1 MFRRCLPLIVALC
14 TAAVIRTDAQTPT
27 PAPPPEP
34 ADMLFDGGALH
45 EIRLVINSRDW
56 QSLKAHYMEDTY
68 YPCNFYWGSLVVRNV
83 GIRSRGTGSRS
94 GVKPALRVDFDR
106 YATAQTFLGL
116 KSVVL
121 RNNTQDASNLHERL
135 SMLLFRRMSLPA
147 PREAHT
153 RLFVNNEY
161 VGLYTIVESVDKAF
175 LKRAFGEDDG
185 YLFKYDYP
193 VAAQPY
199 RFEYRGS
206 DPGLY
211 VPLPFKPETHEAD
224 PRPEFIEQL
233 VWTINETN
241 DAVFRTAIAEYL
253 DLPQFVRY
261 LAVQNFLADI
271 DGFLGDWA
279 MNNFY
284 FYRFDN
290 QKRFTFIAWDS
301 SEAFKGGIE
310 YGIWHNISGVPS
322 WLGNRLVMRTFAHA
336 DLVDLYLES
345 LLACARSAG
354 EGLVDPHD
362 GRGWLEQELLLEY
375 NQVREAALADPV
387 KPYTNDEFTRAVE
400 DLLAF
405 AQKRGEF
412 VTQEVSRARSQN
424 SAPGASWL
432 RRNSR

>member
-1 MFRRCLPLIVALC
+1 MVRRYLPLIIVALC
-14 TAAVIRTDAQTPT
+14 TAAVVQTDTQRLTTGPSLQ
-27 PAPPPEP
+27 PEP
-34 ADMLFDGGALH
+34 ADVLFDDEVLH
-45 EIRLVINSRDW
+45 DIRLVINSRDW
-56 QSLKAHYMEDTY
+56 EFLKAHYMEDTY
-68 YPCNFYWGSLVVRNV
+68 YPCNFYWGNLVVRNV

-94 GVKPALRVDFDR
+94 GVKPGLRVDFDR

-135 SMLLFRRMSLPA
+135 SMLLFQRMSLPA
-147 PREAHT
+147 PREAHI

-175 LKRAFGEDDG
+175 LKRTFGEDAG

-193 VAAQPY
+193 GDAQPY

-253 DLPQFVRY
+253 DLRQFVRY
-261 LAVQNFLADI
+261 LAVENFLADI
-271 DGFLGDWA
+271 DGFLGNWG

-284 FYRFDN
+284 FYRFDT
-290 QKRFTFIAWDS
+290 QKRFTFIAWDK

-310 YGIWHNISGVPS
+310 YAIWRNISGVPS
-322 WLGNRLVMRTFAHA
+322 GLQNRLVMRTFAHA
-336 DLVDLYLES
+336 DLVDLYVET
-345 LLACARSAG
+345 LLGCARSAG
-354 EGLVDPHD
+354 ERQVDSLD
-362 GRGWLEQELLLEY
+362 ERGWLERELLKEY

-387 KPYTNDEFTRAVE
+387 KPYTNDEFTHAVE

-412 VTQEVSRARSQN
+412 VVQEVSLARAQWRLV
-424 SAPGASWL
+424 AG
-432 RRNSR
+432 R